1 VKYGFSVPCACA
13 LGLVALL
20 ASIAPVQAIEP
31 REMRNAR
38 PIIKRF
44 APDMNRFWAR
54 TYAREY
60 NIGRY
65 RAPRR
70 LRPYNSRRR
79 IYFRTPCGRTSRNDA
94 FYCRPNE
101 SIYLDAALLNHL
113 VKVRSEG
120 AQRGDYVAVA
130 WLAHEWGHHI
140 QALLKWPY
148 RVARSRKKR
157 AQVELQADC
166 FAGAYTAD
174 AFERGLINRH
184 DYREGLRD
192 AWLGG
197 DGLYWNEPGAH
208 GSRRLRRLWF
218 RAGFLH
224 DNVKVCNRVFA
235 EDAPGA

>member
-1 VKYGFSVPCACA
+1 
-13 LGLVALL
+13 
-20 ASIAPVQAIEP
+20 
-31 REMRNAR
+31 MRYAR

-44 APDMNRFWAR
+44 APDINRFWAR
-54 TYAREY
+54 TYPREY
-60 NIGRY
+60 NMGRY
-65 RAPRR
+65 RAPKHVR
-70 LRPYNSRRR
+70 LYNSRRR
-79 IYFRTPCGRTSRNDA
+79 IYYQTPCGRTLPNEA
-94 FYCRPNE
+94 FYCPANE
-101 SIYLDAALLNHL
+101 GIYLNAKLLNHL
-113 VKVRSEG
+113 VKVRSG
-120 AQRGDYVAVA
+120 GVQKGDYVAVA

-140 QALLKWPY
+140 QKVLKWPW
-148 RVARSRKKR
+148 RVHWRTRKF
-157 AQVELQADC
+157 AQFELQADC

-197 DGLYWNEPGAH
+197 DELYWNEPGAH

-224 DNVKVCNRVFA
+224 DDVKVCNKVFA